1 MRKSHGLLSFMTR
14 ATDWLAARSP
24 STYRF
29 HSSLRLATGALLL
42 LGISANATPPP
53 IRHIFTIVLE
63 NKGYGQTFGPNSPAP
78 YLSQQLTA
86 QGELLANYYGIG
98 HNSLPNYI
106 ALLSGQAPNL
116 ITQSD
121 CQIYQD
127 FVPSSIVQVEANGQV
142 AGQGCVFPAEG
153 QTIAD
158 QLAAHRFTWRG
169 YMEDMSQPCL
179 HPALNTQDQT
189 QTAKSGDQYA
199 ARHNP
204 FVYFHSIIDT
214 PSCAANDVPLTQL
227 PDDLKHYATT
237 PNYVFIT
244 PNLCHDGHDAPCVN
258 GEPGGLVSADA
269 FLRQWVPQILN
280 SSAYQRDGMLVI
292 LFDEAEFGASGAD
305 TTACCNELPG
315 PNSALPGIAGPG
327 GGLVGAV
334 VLSKF
339 VRPGT
344 VVTTPYNHYSLLRT
358 IEDLFGLDHL
368 GFAGQSGLT
377 PFGLDVF
384 AAVP

>member
-1 MRKSHGLLSFMTR
+1 MRNALTLF
-14 ATDWLAARSP
+14 
-24 STYRF
+24 
-29 HSSLRLATGALLL
+29 LLL
-42 LGISANATPPP
+42 AIPAAAQRPP
-53 IRHIFTIVLE
+53 IRHVFTIVLE
-63 NKGYGQTFGPNSPAP
+63 NKSYAETFGPNSPAP

-86 QGELLANYYGIG
+86 QGELLTNYYAIG

-106 ALLSGQAPNL
+106 ALVSGQAPNA
-116 ITQSD
+116 ITQND

-127 FVPSSIVQVEANGQV
+127 FIPNSIVQVDLNGQTV
-142 AGQGCVFPAEG
+142 GQGCVFPAEV

-158 QLAAHRFTWRG
+158 QLTAHQFTWRG
-169 YMEDMSQPCL
+169 YMEDMSEPCL

-189 QTAKSGDQYA
+189 QTAKPGDQYA

-214 PSCAANDVPLTQL
+214 PSCVANDVPLTQL
-227 PDDLKHYATT
+227 PADLQHYETT

-244 PNLCHDGHDAPCVN
+244 PNLCHDGHDSPCVD

-269 FLRQWVPQILN
+269 FLRQWVPQILG
-280 SSAYQRDGMLVI
+280 SPAYQRDGLLLI
-292 LFDEAEFGASGAD
+292 LFDEAEFSGSNAD
-305 TTACCNELPG
+305 TTACCNEIPG
-315 PNSALPGIAGPG
+315 PNSPLPGITGPG
-327 GGLVGAV
+327 GGQVGAV

-339 VRPGT
+339 VRGGT

-368 GFAGQSGLT
+368 GFAGQSGLDA
-377 PFGLDVF
+377 FGLDVF
-384 AAVP
+384 VAVP

>member
-1 MRKSHGLLSFMTR
+1 MRKALSFVTR
-14 ATDWLAARSP
+14 TTDSIAVAKP
-24 STYRF
+24 SSVVV
-29 HSSLRLATGALLL
+29 HSALRLAACVLFLTIPA
-42 LGISANATPPP
+42 AAQRPP
-53 IRHIFTIVLE
+53 IRHVFTIILE
-63 NKGYGQTFGPNSPAP
+63 NKNYAEAFGPNSPAP
-78 YLSQQLTA
+78 YLSRQLTA
-86 QGELLANYYGIG
+86 QGELLTNYYGIG
-98 HNSLPNYI
+98 HNSLDNYI
-106 ALLSGQAPNL
+106 ALVSGQAPNV

-127 FVPSSIVQVEANGQV
+127 FVPGSIVQVDANGQV
-142 AGQGCVFPAEG
+142 AGQGCVFPAEV

-158 QLAAHRFTWRG
+158 QLVAHQFTSRG
-169 YMEDMSQPCL
+169 YMEDMPEACL

-189 QTAKSGDQYA
+189 QTAKPGDQYA

-227 PDDLKHYATT
+227 PNDLNHYATT

-244 PNLCHDGHDAPCVN
+244 PNLCHDGHDAPCVD

-280 SSAYQRDGMLVI
+280 SPAYQRDGILMI
-292 LFDEAEFGASGAD
+292 LFDEAEFGTSGTD

-327 GGLVGAV
+327 GGRVGAV

-344 VVTTPYNHYSLLRT
+344 IVTTPYNHYSLLRT
-358 IEDLFGLDHL
+358 VEDLFGLDHL

-384 AAVP
+384 VAVP